1 MKKEWKIEGDEEK
14 KMIQITSR
22 GEHRKLIFT
31 GAHDGN
37 VSKTY
42 LDYPLPPLEIQM
54 SIFFLFLLDVLII

>member
-31 GAHDGN
+31 GVHDGN

-42 LDYPLPPLEIQM
+42 SDYPLPPLEIQM